1 LVESLRGDGL
11 NIDEM
16 VTEIQDKHRIVGR
29 GSELKRA
36 LAAKLAERH
45 LMIEGNIGTGKTV
58 IAKSLAGYFDQ
69 SFMRVDGDERFTEHK
84 LVGHFDPPMVVKE
97 GYTWGSFIEGP
108 LTRAMKS
115 GGILLI
121 NEINRLLETTQNV
134 LLTAMDEGQI
144 IIPKLGTV
152 RAEKGFMIIA
162 TQNPSEY
169 VGTTALSEALRD
181 RFVWIWL
188 DYQNEDEEKRIVRI
202 WTHNRKADQIDIAVK
217 ICRMTRECSDVRRG
231 ASVRGAIDIANLI
244 RSFPATEE
252 NWILTSVMSLATKI
266 ELMDGCGRTVEEV
279 ITHCVKQVLQPDFQ

>member
-1 LVESLRGDGL
+1 MAS
-11 NIDEM
+11 
-16 VTEIQDKHRIVGR
+16 EIQDKHRIVGR
-29 GSELKRA
+29 GPELRKA
-36 LAAKLAERH
+36 LAAKLAKRH
-45 LMIEGNIGTGKTV
+45 LMIEGNIGTGKTI
-58 IAKSLAGYFDQ
+58 IAKSLSAYFDQ

-84 LVGHFDPPMVVKE
+84 LVGYFDPPMVVKE
-97 GYTWGSFIEGP
+97 GYTWDSFIEGP

-144 IIPKLGTV
+144 IIPKLGPL
-152 RAEKGFMIIA
+152 RAQDGFMIIA

-188 DYQNEDEEKRIVRI
+188 DYQSEEEEKRIVRI
-202 WTHNRKADQIDIAVK
+202 WSQNRKAAQIETAVRIGRK
-217 ICRMTRECSDVRRG
+217 TRECSDVRRG
-231 ASVRGAIDIANLI
+231 ASVRGAIDIANI
-244 RSFPATEE
+244 IMSFPATEE
-252 NWILTSVMSLATKI
+252 NWITASVMSLATKI

-279 ITHCVKQVLQPDFQ
+279 IAYCVRQVLQPDFQ

>member
-1 LVESLRGDGL
+1 L

-16 VTEIQDKHRIVGR
+16 ASEIQDKHRIVGR
-29 GSELKRA
+29 GQELRKA
-36 LAAKLAERH
+36 LAAKLAKRH

-58 IAKSLAGYFDQ
+58 IAKSLSAYFDQ
-69 SFMRVDGDERFTEHK
+69 EFMRVDGDERFTEHK
-84 LVGHFDPPMVVKE
+84 LVGYFDPPMVVKD
-97 GYTWGSFIEGP
+97 GYTWDSFIEGP

-144 IIPKLGTV
+144 IIPKLGPL
-152 RAEKGFMIIA
+152 RAEEGFMIIA

-188 DYQNEDEEKRIVRI
+188 DYQDEEEEKRIVRI
-202 WTHNRKADQIDIAVK
+202 WSQNRKAGQIDIAVK
-217 ICRMTRECSDVRRG
+217 IGRKTRECSDVRRG
-231 ASVRGAIDIANLI
+231 ASVRGAIDIANI
-244 RSFPATEE
+244 IKNFPATEE
-252 NWILTSVMSLATKI
+252 NWITASVMSLATKI

-279 ITHCVKQVLQPDFQ
+279 IAYCVRQVLQPDFQ